1 MRETAI
7 VSLVSLGLCEHCNT
21 LLSMQNMPTGS
32 MDAVWKCSNCSGVL
46 TGQSFG
52 YEGSKK
58 ARWVGPYGT
67 WTTERPE
74 VSFQLGDWHVTCAAV
89 ASAN

>member
-1 MRETAI
+1 MSEATI
-7 VSLVSLGLCEHCNT
+7 ISLISLGLCEHCNV
-21 LLSMQNMPTGS
+21 LLSVQNMPAGS
-32 MDAVWKCSNCSGVL
+32 MDAVWKCSSCSGVL

-52 YEGSKK
+52 YEGGKK
-58 ARWVGPYGT
+58 VRWVGPDGM

-74 VSFQLGDWHVTCAAV
+74 VSFQLGNWHVTYAAI